1 MPHVAL
7 SKTMKVFRFPV
18 ILAVLA
24 AGLLPI
30 STTNAQRYTNIKGSA
45 SFNHRDSWPSSPPRF
60 GLDSRTLELEPQA
73 FLLGLGPWSLGQT
86 IVS

>member
-30 STTNAQRYTNIKGSA
+30 STTNAQRYTNIKVRPPLIIETPGRPP
-45 SFNHRDSWPSSPPRF
+45 HR
-60 GLDSRTLELEPQA
+60 GLVWIP
-73 FLLGLGPWSLGQT
+73 GHWNWSHRHLYWVWVRGHWAKR
-86 IVS
+86 